1 MHALT
6 AVGAGF
12 LLAVLWFDL
21 MFDIQVRHHTTP
33 ELPPEVRNSIAA
45 YYRRV
50 TTTARPMNRLV
61 AAAMLATLAG
71 LVGEIIEGDVR
82 TWVAATSLLLAVYA
96 IGLAAGRT
104 VRNAMRLGAQIDD
117 PEVQSRFARA
127 ILRDHLACVAV
138 ISLVVILQ
146 VVAA

>member
-6 AVGAGF
+6 AAGAGF

-21 MFDIQVRHHTTP
+21 MFDTQVRHHAAP
-33 ELPPEVRNSIAA
+33 ELPREVRDSVAA

-61 AAAMLATLAG
+61 AAAMLATLVG
-71 LVGEIIEGDVR
+71 LVGEVVQGDVR
-82 TWVAATSLLLAVYA
+82 TWIAATSLLLAACA

-104 VRNAMRLGAQIDD
+104 VR
-117 PEVQSRFARA
+117 RA
-127 ILRDHLACVAV
+127 
-138 ISLVVILQ
+138 
-146 VVAA
+146 

>member
-1 MHALT
+1 
-6 AVGAGF
+6 
-12 LLAVLWFDL
+12 
-21 MFDIQVRHHTTP
+21 
-33 ELPPEVRNSIAA
+33 
-45 YYRRV
+45 
-50 TTTARPMNRLV
+50 
-61 AAAMLATLAG
+61 MLATLAG